1 MGNQGYA
8 WQVFYDKRFF
18 VDDILGRSVII
29 HSMTDDFSSQPSGNS
44 GAKIGCGV
52 IKAATA

>member
-8 WQVFYDKRFF
+8 WTVFYDKR
-18 VDDILGRSVII
+18 VTIQDIVGRSVVI
-29 HSMTDDFSSQPSGNS
+29 HAMPDDFMTQPSGNS

-52 IKAATA
+52 IRQ